1 MSNQN
6 LESFEF
12 NSKPGF
18 FSNLLR
24 RMRRT
29 SREQTS
35 PTPSETSSLDTD
47 RYSDTRSDGAA
58 SPAVTK
64 PESVDG
70 SESGGLREI
79 LGWRNESA
87 NSLFAIRR
95 IRSNGIAKDYWMR
108 DEKVKECYDCKA
120 AFNTFRRRHHCR
132 ICGQIFCHK
141 CASSIVSGK
150 RFGYQG
156 EMRVCDFCLKVVD
169 DYRPVLP
176 QYNDPG
182 PEPLKLSA
190 SYTTSSA
197 YPDATFKTQKQVA
210 NPPTLSTSF
219 EQQSME
225 GIRKILGPS
234 FFKKSDEDIN
244 AKLPPQN
251 NVPFRNNVE
260 HDDNME
266 SDVAPYMTDEEYSS
280 FIRRDDPL
288 PKSFIKRNK
297 SPALD
302 IGSLDLQVDSWRHRN
317 SPDKRKSPS
326 LISRRKFSTRNL
338 HRYHLE
344 SQLEV
349 DSAKTLPRHFR
360 SVSSALNMEINQ
372 ASVNHVRLLMRQMLE
387 QSQID
392 NLEQWE
398 TVIIKMLLNVCS
410 KISPDIRNGDEIDI
424 RHYVKIKKIAGGL
437 ISESHFV
444 SGVVATKTPIH
455 NKMLKPLDNPK
466 ILLLT
471 FPLEYQRVE
480 NQFISLEPILA
491 QENEHL
497 QNLVGRLIV
506 LKPDIILCEKTVAR
520 LALEFL
526 LAANI
531 MIVPTVKMNVMSA
544 VARCT
549 GAEIVHSIDKLSVQ
563 KLGTCDKFSFRIYI
577 NPLIPGFR
585 KTFMYMEGCQE
596 SLGCTLALR
605 GSTNEKLKKVKEI
618 VDFLVFVV
626 YSLKLETCLFQDEYA
641 QTPSIADT
649 HPPLQSLAVI
659 KNDSSGGTIS
669 RAIRLHEN
677 VILSG
682 SPNVIIPPPYLLTKM
697 KQDGFVDTPA
707 VLEVFETKS
716 KDINGGAEEAEKE
729 TSEMV
734 VGPKLLLENAE
745 RLSPF
750 SHQNIMVLYSNICK
764 NKSVPCIPPQPH
776 LIEYY
781 RDSDLTLGQF
791 IEDSCF
797 GSKFICTVKGCESLM
812 MNHYRTY
819 AHGTGKLVV
828 NVDDFP
834 CPVQGMDD
842 RIMMW
847 SLCRMCKES
856 TPFIP
861 MSEETWKYSF
871 GKYLELTFYHARVDC
886 RATACSHNIHKE
898 HIRYFSFRNL
908 TIKFEYMDIT
918 LFVVSGPPMHRKPKS
933 ETITKLRQQD
943 METIRKHIVE
953 YYDSVILRMQNFTY
967 EIVATSKLQSC
978 KDALSELLKKS
989 TAEKKFM
996 LQVLHQTF
1004 IASSPTDCLAMN
1016 AVYKTLQ
1023 DNVSLWETEF
1033 SNFIRAHLQSDARDI
1048 RRMTAAQIKRIF
1060 ADKEPND
1067 RNTIFA
1073 MPQDIPRADP
1083 EPESIQI
1090 ERPILSMS
1098 PPKAHESIITL
1109 SSSIQRQLSPLFM
1122 REATPPL
1129 SKPNLFTSPKVE
1141 YSNSLP
1147 TSFDDPNPPRHS
1159 LTASD
1164 DGFVDYSPASVS
1176 ILQKAFSYEEEEPEE
1191 AKQSDGFMYPRQFF
1205 PKTPRPKAIRSDT
1218 NSSTPLSAANERQL
1232 NEDEDAIHEFNTIT
1246 GVAQGE
1252 SEKDDLRL
1260 DSSSATDARPT
1271 SIMKTI
1277 TNLWNGNPANFLPLV
1292 YPATPTEH
1300 FFPDSLIIVREDE
1313 PSSIIS
1319 FALSSKQYIEKLQ
1332 SMRSGG
1338 QDTSKPIEVTGK
1350 YSIDFE
1356 ENQAENIEETLLRET
1371 GTHIRYQFWDG
1382 ASKFHCKI
1390 YFAEKFD
1397 ALRRNCGVSD
1407 IFEQSLARCIKW
1419 DASGGKSGSFFMKT
1433 RDDWLVVKKI
1443 SQIELEALISFSPA
1457 YFEYLSQA
1465 FFHELPTL
1473 LAKIFGFY
1481 SISYK
1486 NPVTRKNVKM
1496 DILVMENLFYE
1507 RQNISRIFDLKG
1519 SVRNRHVQSTGKQKE
1534 VLLDKNLLEF
1544 IFESPLFI
1552 REHSKRILQASVFN
1566 DTLFLSKLNV
1576 MDYSLLVGIDNESNE
1591 LVIGIVDF
1599 IRTFTW
1605 DKKLESWVKETGL
1618 LGGGGSEP
1626 TIVTPRQ
1633 YKNRFREA
1641 MDKYFLMVPDKFF
1654 VVGTLGKTTLD

>member
-6 LESFEF
+6 FESFEF

-18 FSNLLR
+18 FSSLLR
-24 RMRRT
+24 KMRRT

-47 RYSDTRSDGAA
+47 RFSDTRSEGAA
-58 SPAVTK
+58 SPHVNK
-64 PESVDG
+64 PESMDG
-70 SESGGLREI
+70 SESGGFRDI

-95 IRSNGIAKDYWMR
+95 VRSNGIARDYWMR

-169 DYRPVLP
+169 DYKPVLP
-176 QYNDPG
+176 QYNESG
-182 PEPLKLSA
+182 AEPLKLSA
-190 SYTTSSA
+190 SITSNSA
-197 YPDATFKTQKQVA
+197 YSDGTLKSQKAVS
-210 NPPTLSTSF
+210 NPGLNVPSLSTSF
-219 EQQSME
+219 EQQSMD

-244 AKLPPQN
+244 AKLPPTS
-251 NVPFRNNVE
+251 NVPFRNTVE
-260 HDDNME
+260 DEENIE
-266 SDVAPYMTDEEYSS
+266 SDMAPYMTDEEYSS
-280 FIRRDDPL
+280 FIKRDDPL

-302 IGSLDLQVDSWRHRN
+302 IGSLDLQVDTWRHRN

-326 LISRRKFSTRNL
+326 LVSRRKFSTRNL

-387 QSQID
+387 QSEID

-410 KISPDIRNGDEIDI
+410 KINPDIRNGDEIDI

-437 ISESHFV
+437 ISESHYV
-444 SGVVATKTPIH
+444 SGVVATKIPLH
-455 NKMLKPLDNPK
+455 NQMLKPLENPK

-480 NQFISLEPILA
+480 NQFISLGPILA
-491 QENEHL
+491 QEKEHL

-531 MIVPTVKMNVMSA
+531 IVVPSVKMNVMSA

-549 GAEIVHSIDKLSVQ
+549 KAEIVHSIDKLSIQ
-563 KLGTCDKFSFRIYI
+563 KLGSCDKFSFRIYI

-585 KTFMYMEGCQE
+585 KTFMYLEGCYE
-596 SLGCTLALR
+596 SLGCTLVLR

-626 YSLKLETCLFQDEYA
+626 YSLKLETCLFQDQYA
-641 QTPSIADT
+641 QTPSISEIT
-649 HPPLQSLAVI
+649 SPSNSMGLL
-659 KNDSSGGTIS
+659 KNDFTSGAIT
-669 RAIRLHEN
+669 RAIKLHEN

-682 SPNVIIPPPYLLTKM
+682 SPNVKIPPPYLLSKM
-697 KQDGFVDTPA
+697 KLEGVVDTPA
-707 VLEVFETKS
+707 LPEMKESNLKDKQNEV
-716 KDINGGAEEAEKE
+716 DEKE
-729 TSEMV
+729 TTEV
-734 VGPKLLLENAE
+734 IVGPKVLLENAE

-750 SHQNIMVLYSNICK
+750 NHQNIMVLYSNVCK
-764 NKSVPCIPPQPH
+764 NKSLPCIPPQPH

-797 GSKFICTVKGCESLM
+797 GSKFICTAKGCDSSM

-819 AHGTGKLVV
+819 AHGSAKLVV
-828 NVDDFP
+828 NVDELP

-842 RIMMW
+842 RIVMW
-847 SLCRMCKES
+847 SLCRICKES

-861 MSEETWKYSF
+861 MSEE
-871 GKYLELTFYHARVDC
+871 
-886 RATACSHNIHKE
+886 
-898 HIRYFSFRNL
+898 
-908 TIKFEYMDIT
+908 FEYVNIT
-918 LFVVSGPPMHRKPKS
+918 LFEVCVPPMHRKPKS

-943 METIRKHIVE
+943 MESIRKLIVE
-953 YYDSVILRMQNFTY
+953 YYDSVIQRIQMFTY
-967 EIVATSKLQSC
+967 EIVAAARLQGC
-978 KDALSELLKKS
+978 KEAMSELLKKS

-1004 IASSPTDCLAMN
+1004 IASSPTDCLALN
-1016 AVYKTLQ
+1016 SVYKTLQ
-1023 DNVSLWETEF
+1023 DNVASWETEF
-1033 SNFIRAHLQSDARDI
+1033 SNFIRTHLQSDARDI

-1073 MPQDIPRADP
+1073 VPQDIPRVEA
-1083 EPESIQI
+1083 EPDTIQI
-1090 ERPILSMS
+1090 DRPILNMS
-1098 PPKAHESIITL
+1098 PPKAHDNSITL
-1109 SSSIQRQLSPLFM
+1109 SSSIQRQLSPIFM

-1129 SKPNLFTSPKVE
+1129 SKPKLFVSPKAE
-1141 YSNSLP
+1141 FSASLP
-1147 TSFDDPNPPRHS
+1147 NSYEEPNPPIHS
-1159 LTASD
+1159 LTVSD
-1164 DGFVDYSPASVS
+1164 DGFVDYSPATAS
-1176 ILQKAFSYEEEEPEE
+1176 ILQKAFSYDEEEHEE
-1191 AKQSDGFMYPRQFF
+1191 VKQSDGFMYPRQFF
-1205 PKTPRPKAIRSDT
+1205 PKSVRPKAIRSDT
-1218 NSSTPLSAANERQL
+1218 NGSGPVSAATERQL
-1232 NEDEDAIHEFNTIT
+1232 NEDEDATHEFNTIT

-1252 SEKDDLRL
+1252 SEKEDLRL
-1260 DSSSATDARPT
+1260 DSTSATDIRPT

-1277 TNLWNGNPANFLPLV
+1277 TNLWNGNPANFLPLA
-1292 YPATPTEH
+1292 YPATPNEH

-1332 SMRSGG
+1332 SMRSGA
-1338 QDTSKPIEVTGK
+1338 QESSKPIEVTGK

-1382 ASKFHCKI
+1382 ASRFHCKI

-1507 RQNISRIFDLKG
+1507 RQHISRIFDLKG
-1519 SVRNRHVQSTGKQKE
+1519 SVRNRHVQSTGKQNE

-1552 REHSKRILQASVFN
+1552 REHSKRVLQASVFN

-1591 LVIGIVDF
+1591 FVIGIVDF

-1641 MDKYFLMVPDKFF
+1641 MDRYFLMVPDKFF
-1654 VVGTLGKTTLD
+1654 VVGTQAKAPLD

>member
-1 MSNQN
+1 
-6 LESFEF
+6 
-12 NSKPGF
+12 
-18 FSNLLR
+18 
-24 RMRRT
+24 MRRT

-47 RYSDTRSDGAA
+47 RFSDSRSEGAA
-58 SPAVTK
+58 SPLVTK
-64 PESVDG
+64 PDSIDG
-70 SESGGLREI
+70 SESGGLRDI

-95 IRSNGIAKDYWMR
+95 VRSNGIAKDYWMR
-108 DEKVKECYDCKA
+108 DEKV
-120 AFNTFRRRHHCR
+120 
-132 ICGQIFCHK
+132 
-141 CASSIVSGK
+141 
-150 RFGYQG
+150 
-156 EMRVCDFCLKVVD
+156 VD
-169 DYRPVLP
+169 DYKPVLP
-176 QYNDPG
+176 QYNEPG
-182 PEPLKLSA
+182 AEPLKLTA
-190 SYTTSSA
+190 SFTSNST
-197 YPDATFKTQKQVA
+197 YSDGTLKTQKPVS
-210 NPPTLSTSF
+210 NPGLSVPSLSTSF

-244 AKLPPQN
+244 AKLPAKN
-251 NVPFRNNVE
+251 NVPFRNTVE
-260 HDDNME
+260 DEDNIE
-266 SDVAPYMTDEEYSS
+266 SDMAPYMTDEEYSS

-297 SPALD
+297 SPGLD

-387 QSQID
+387 QSLID

-410 KISPDIRNGDEIDI
+410 KINPDIRNGDEIDI
-424 RHYVKIKKIAGGL
+424 RHYVKIKKIPGGL
-437 ISESHFV
+437 ISESHYV
-444 SGVVATKTPIH
+444 SGVVATKIPLH
-455 NKMLKPLDNPK
+455 NQMLKPLENPK

-491 QENEHL
+491 QEKEHL

-531 MIVPTVKMNVMSA
+531 IVIPTVKMNVMSA

-549 GAEIVHSIDKLSVQ
+549 KAEIVHSIDKLSIQ
-563 KLGTCDKFSFRIYI
+563 KLGSCDKFSFRIYI
-577 NPLIPGFR
+577 NPLITGFR
-585 KTFMYMEGCQE
+585 KTFMYLEGCQE
-596 SLGCTLALR
+596 NLGCTLVLR
-605 GSTNEKLKKVKEI
+605 GSNNEKLKKVKEI

-626 YSLKLETCLFQDEYA
+626 YSLKLETCLFQDQYA
-641 QTPSIADT
+641 QTPSIAEIST
-649 HPPLQSLAVI
+649 TPQSLGSI
-659 KNDSSGGTIS
+659 KSEITSGAIA
-669 RAIRLHEN
+669 RAIKLHEN

-682 SPNVIIPPPYLLTKM
+682 SPNVSIPPPYLLSKM
-697 KQDGFVDTPA
+697 KLDGLVDTPN
-707 VLEVFETKS
+707 VPEMKEPSLKEKQISGEV
-716 KDINGGAEEAEKE
+716 DDKE
-729 TSEMV
+729 TTEMV
-734 VGPKLLLENAE
+734 VGPKVLLENAE
-745 RLSPF
+745 RLTPF
-750 SHQNIMVLYSNICK
+750 NHQNIMVLYSNVCK

-797 GSKFICTVKGCESLM
+797 GSKFICTVKGCESSM

-819 AHGTGKLVV
+819 AHGTAKLVV
-828 NVDDFP
+828 NVDDLP

-842 RIMMW
+842 RIVMW
-847 SLCRMCKES
+847 SLCRICKES

-871 GKYLELTFYHARVDC
+871 GKYLELTFYHSKVEC
-886 RATACSHNIHKE
+886 RATSCSHDIHKD

-908 TIKFEYMDIT
+908 TIKFEYVKIT
-918 LFVVSGPPMHRKPKS
+918 LFEVSGPPMHRKPKS

-943 METIRKHIVE
+943 METIRKHVVE
-953 YYDSVILRMQNFTY
+953 YYDSVIQRIQNFTY
-967 EIVATSKLQSC
+967 EIVAASKLQGC
-978 KDALSELLKKS
+978 KEAMSELLKKS

-1004 IASSPTDCLAMN
+1004 IASSPTDCLALN
-1016 AVYKTLQ
+1016 SVYKSLQ
-1023 DNVSLWETEF
+1023 DNVAVWETEF
-1033 SNFIRAHLQSDARDI
+1033 ANFIRTHLQSDARDI

-1073 MPQDIPRADP
+1073 VPQDIPRVEADQDA
-1083 EPESIQI
+1083 IQI
-1090 ERPILSMS
+1090 DRPILNMS
-1098 PPKAHESIITL
+1098 PPKGHDNSVTL
-1109 SSSIQRQLSPLFM
+1109 SSSIQRQLSPIFM

-1129 SKPNLFTSPKVE
+1129 SKPKLFASPKVE
-1141 YSNSLP
+1141 YSASLP
-1147 TSFDDPNPPRHS
+1147 TSFDDPNPPSHS
-1159 LTASD
+1159 LTVSD
-1164 DGFVDYSPASVS
+1164 DGFAEYSPASVS
-1176 ILQKAFSYEEEEPEE
+1176 ILQKAFSYEEEEQEE
-1191 AKQSDGFMYPRQFF
+1191 VKQSDGFMYPRQFF
-1205 PKTPRPKAIRSDT
+1205 PKSARPKAIRSDT
-1218 NSSTPLSAANERQL
+1218 NGSAPLSAATERQL
-1232 NEDEDAIHEFNTIT
+1232 NEDEDAAHEFNTIT

-1252 SEKDDLRL
+1252 SEKEDLRI
-1260 DSSSATDARPT
+1260 DSTSATDVRPT

-1292 YPATPTEH
+1292 YPATPSEH

-1332 SMRSGG
+1332 SMRSGA
-1338 QDTSKPIEVTGK
+1338 QEPSNPIEVTGK

-1356 ENQAENIEETLLRET
+1356 DNQAENIEETLLRET

-1407 IFEQSLARCIKW
+1407 IFEQSLARC
-1419 DASGGKSGSFFMKT
+1419 GGKSGSFFMKT

-1507 RQNISRIFDLKG
+1507 RLNISRIFDLKG
-1519 SVRNRHVQSTGKQKE
+1519 SVRNRHVQSTGKQNE

-1591 LVIGIVDF
+1591 LVVGIVDF

-1618 LGGGGSEP
+1618 LGGGGNEP

-1641 MDKYFLMVPDKFF
+1641 MDRYFLMVPDKFF
-1654 VVGTLGKTTLD
+1654 VVGTLAKAALD

>member
-6 LESFEF
+6 FESFEF

-18 FSNLLR
+18 FSSLLR
-24 RMRRT
+24 KMRRT

-47 RYSDTRSDGAA
+47 RFSDTRSEGAA
-58 SPAVTK
+58 SPHVNK
-64 PESVDG
+64 PESMDG
-70 SESGGLREI
+70 SESGGFRDI

-95 IRSNGIAKDYWMR
+95 VRSNGIAKDYWMR
-108 DEKVKECYDCKA
+108 DEKKA
-120 AFNTFRRRHHCR
+120 
-132 ICGQIFCHK
+132 
-141 CASSIVSGK
+141 VS
-150 RFGYQG
+150 
-156 EMRVCDFCLKVVD
+156 
-169 DYRPVLP
+169 
-176 QYNDPG
+176 NPG
-182 PEPLKLSA
+182 LN
-190 SYTTSSA
+190 
-197 YPDATFKTQKQVA
+197 V
-210 NPPTLSTSF
+210 PPLSTSF
-219 EQQSME
+219 EQQSMD

-244 AKLPPQN
+244 AKLPPTS
-251 NVPFRNNVE
+251 NVPFRNTVEDEENVE
-260 HDDNME
+260 
-266 SDVAPYMTDEEYSS
+266 SDMAPYMTDEEYSS
-280 FIRRDDPL
+280 FIKRDDPL
-288 PKSFIKRNK
+288 PKSFIKRNR

-302 IGSLDLQVDSWRHRN
+302 IGSLDLQVDTWRHRN

-326 LISRRKFSTRNL
+326 LVSRRKFSTRNL

-387 QSQID
+387 QSEID

-410 KISPDIRNGDEIDI
+410 KINPDIRNGDEIDI

-437 ISESHFV
+437 ISESHYV
-444 SGVVATKTPIH
+444 SGVVATKIPLH
-455 NKMLKPLDNPK
+455 NQMLKPLENPK

-491 QENEHL
+491 QEKEHL

-531 MIVPTVKMNVMSA
+531 IVVPSVKMNVMSA

-549 GAEIVHSIDKLSVQ
+549 KAEIVHSIDKLSIQ
-563 KLGTCDKFSFRIYI
+563 KLGSCDKFSFRIYI

-585 KTFMYMEGCQE
+585 KTFMYLEGCYE
-596 SLGCTLALR
+596 SLGCTLVLR

-626 YSLKLETCLFQDEYA
+626 YSLKLETCLFQDQYA
-641 QTPSIADT
+641 QTPSISEIT
-649 HPPLQSLAVI
+649 SPSNSIGLI
-659 KNDSSGGTIS
+659 KNDFTSGAIT
-669 RAIRLHEN
+669 RAIKLHEN

-682 SPNVIIPPPYLLTKM
+682 SPNVKIPPPYLLSKM
-697 KQDGFVDTPA
+697 KLEGVVDAPA
-707 VLEVFETKS
+707 LPEMKESNS
-716 KDINGGAEEAEKE
+716 KDKQNEADEKE
-729 TSEMV
+729 TTEV
-734 VGPKLLLENAE
+734 IVGPKVLLENAE

-750 SHQNIMVLYSNICK
+750 NHQNIMVLYSNVCK
-764 NKSVPCIPPQPH
+764 NKSLPCIPPQPH

-797 GSKFICTVKGCESLM
+797 GSKFICTAKGCDSSM

-819 AHGTGKLVV
+819 AHGSAKLVV
-828 NVDDFP
+828 NVDELP

-842 RIMMW
+842 RIVMW
-847 SLCRMCKES
+847 SLCRICKES

-871 GKYLELTFYHARVDC
+871 GKYLELTFYHSKVEC
-886 RATACSHNIHKE
+886 RATACSHDIHKD

-908 TIKFEYMDIT
+908 TIKFEYVNIT
-918 LFVVSGPPMHRKPKS
+918 LFEVCVPPMHRKPKS

-943 METIRKHIVE
+943 MESIRKLIVE
-953 YYDSVILRMQNFTY
+953 YYDSVIQRIQMFTY
-967 EIVATSKLQSC
+967 EIVAASKLQGC
-978 KDALSELLKKS
+978 KEAMSELLKKS

-1004 IASSPTDCLAMN
+1004 IASSPTDCLALN
-1016 AVYKTLQ
+1016 SVYKTLQ
-1023 DNVSLWETEF
+1023 DNVASWETEF
-1033 SNFIRAHLQSDARDI
+1033 SNFIRTHLQSDARDI

-1073 MPQDIPRADP
+1073 VPQDIPRVEA
-1083 EPESIQI
+1083 EPDTIQI
-1090 ERPILSMS
+1090 DRPILNMS
-1098 PPKAHESIITL
+1098 PPKAHDNSATL
-1109 SSSIQRQLSPLFM
+1109 SSSIQRQLSPIFM

-1129 SKPNLFTSPKVE
+1129 SKPKLFVSPKAE
-1141 YSNSLP
+1141 FSTSLP
-1147 TSFDDPNPPRHS
+1147 NSYEEPNPPIHG
-1159 LTASD
+1159 LTVSD
-1164 DGFVDYSPASVS
+1164 DGFVDYSPATAS
-1176 ILQKAFSYEEEEPEE
+1176 ILQKAFSYDEEEHEE
-1191 AKQSDGFMYPRQFF
+1191 VKQSDGFMYPRQFF
-1205 PKTPRPKAIRSDT
+1205 PKSVRPKAIRSDT
-1218 NSSTPLSAANERQL
+1218 NGSGPLSAATERQL
-1232 NEDEDAIHEFNTIT
+1232 NEDEDATHEFNTIT

-1252 SEKDDLRL
+1252 SEKEDLRL
-1260 DSSSATDARPT
+1260 DSTSATDIRPT

-1277 TNLWNGNPANFLPLV
+1277 TNLWNGNPANFLPLA
-1292 YPATPTEH
+1292 YPATPNEH
-1300 FFPDSLIIVREDE
+1300 LFPDSLIIVREDE

-1332 SMRSGG
+1332 SMRSGT
-1338 QDTSKPIEVTGK
+1338 QESSKPIEVTGK

-1407 IFEQSLARCIKW
+1407 IFEQSLARW
-1419 DASGGKSGSFFMKT
+1419 
-1433 RDDWLVVKKI
+1433 
-1443 SQIELEALISFSPA
+1443 
-1457 YFEYLSQA
+1457 
-1465 FFHELPTL
+1465 
-1473 LAKIFGFY
+1473 
-1481 SISYK
+1481 
-1486 NPVTRKNVKM
+1486 
-1496 DILVMENLFYE
+1496 
-1507 RQNISRIFDLKG
+1507 
-1519 SVRNRHVQSTGKQKE
+1519 
-1534 VLLDKNLLEF
+1534 
-1544 IFESPLFI
+1544 
-1552 REHSKRILQASVFN
+1552 
-1566 DTLFLSKLNV
+1566 
-1576 MDYSLLVGIDNESNE
+1576 
-1591 LVIGIVDF
+1591 
-1599 IRTFTW
+1599 
-1605 DKKLESWVKETGL
+1605 
-1618 LGGGGSEP
+1618 
-1626 TIVTPRQ
+1626 
-1633 YKNRFREA
+1633 
-1641 MDKYFLMVPDKFF
+1641 
-1654 VVGTLGKTTLD
+1654 